1 MLGKILT
8 ISKNSATLS
17 INKEAG
23 QISDLINLHVVFEDD
38 DKKILGE
45 IDSINEDTIKVTFL
59 GELTENDF
67 IGGLIR
73 KPSLNAKAR
82 IINEQELAI
91 LTGNDSASIQLG
103 VSPLYNDFPLK
114 VSVDELFSNHTAI
127 FGNTGSGKTYGICR
141 IIQNIFPSGNVIP
154 YKANLFIFDSYGE
167 YINAFKD
174 LNKRNPYYSFKV
186 ITTNKS
192 KPYEKLNI
200 PVCLLDIEDIL
211 NLLEATSFSQIAMV
225 ETALTYARMF
235 ARNDREAAEFKNH
248 ILAKAII
255 SIMYTNQTS
264 ARIRDQIFEILN
276 ETNTPELS
284 LDADVPGV
292 GFTRKFRNC
301 FDIDSEGRF
310 AEHKIISDYI
320 KEFIDENR
328 KWNFDAYG
336 VCYSLHDLEV
346 ALNFTLYSERYLLNE
361 TMYDAAM
368 SLKVKLHDLATRGN
382 GEFFSS
388 DEFITVDEYVRKIQI
403 NGNKKS
409 QIVNFNLEDV
419 DDRFARS
426 IVKIFGRM
434 FMKFT
439 KGLKDRATFPI
450 HMILEEAHR
459 YVLEGDDKKLFGYNI
474 FERIA
479 KEGRKYGLLLDLITQ
494 RPTDLNENVISQCA
508 NFLIFKIN
516 HPADLEYIAKSVP
529 NMSEDIV
536 EKQKTLQAGTC
547 VAFGRIFKIPMIAKM
562 ERADPPPTSSN
573 CEVYKN
579 WMVQLNG
586 SPAPASA
593 PATPSVNVQTN
604 EPVANR
610 IEAPVITNTSAPQE
624 ANVVNAPVI
633 NNPVTENNT
642 ANVNNNV
649 AQIQNINPV
658 SEETTNTFIGNN

>member
-8 ISKNSATLS
+8 ISKNSATLQ
-17 INKEAG
+17 INKDSTE
-23 QISDLINLHVVFEDD
+23 INDVINLHVVFEDEN
-38 DKKILGE
+38 KKILGE
-45 IDSINEDTIKVTFL
+45 IDSINQDTIKVTFL

-67 IGGLIR
+67 IGGLIK
-73 KPSLNAKAR
+73 KPSLNARVR
-82 IINEQELAI
+82 IINDEELKI
-91 LTGNDSASIQLG
+91 LTGTPNMSIQLG
-103 VSPLYNDFPLK
+103 VSPLYNDFPLN

-141 IIQNIFPSGNVIP
+141 IIQNIFPNDKVIP

-174 LNKRNPYYSFKV
+174 LDKNSPYYSFKV
-186 ITTNKS
+186 ITTNMNKE
-192 KPYEKLNI
+192 YEKLNI
-200 PVCLLDIEDIL
+200 PVCLLDLEDVL
-211 NLLEATSFSQIAMV
+211 NLLEATNFSQIAMV
-225 ETALTYARMF
+225 DTALTYVKMF
-235 ARNDREAAEFKNH
+235 AREDKEAYDFKNH
-248 ILAKAII
+248 VLAKAII

-284 LDADVPGV
+284 LNAEVPGI
-292 GFTRKFRNC
+292 GFTRMFRNC

-320 KEFIDENR
+320 KQFIQDDK
-328 KWNFDAYG
+328 KWNFDATG
-336 VCYSLHDLEV
+336 VSYSLHDLEV

-361 TMYDAAM
+361 AMYDSAM
-368 SLKVKLHDLATRGN
+368 SLKVKLHDLVTRSN
-382 GEFFSS
+382 GQFFTS
-388 DEFITVDEYVRKIQI
+388 EGYITIDEYIKKIQM

-419 DDRFARS
+419 DDRFART

-439 KGLKDRATFPI
+439 RALSNRASFPI

-562 ERADPPPTSSN
+562 ERADPPPTSAN

-579 WMVQLNG
+579 WMVKLDN
-586 SPAPASA
+586 
-593 PATPSVNVQTN
+593 
-604 EPVANR
+604 
-610 IEAPVITNTSAPQE
+610 
-624 ANVVNAPVI
+624 
-633 NNPVTENNT
+633 
-642 ANVNNNV
+642 
-649 AQIQNINPV
+649 
-658 SEETTNTFIGNN
+658 